1 MFANNAKRNIACP
14 VRKGSFCNFMKN
26 IFKENPSKDDDDEKK
41 GAALILELIDKNG
54 LWLFHDQLNN
64 AYAALDGDGAT
75 VMRIDSQKFSQW
87 LFNFVY
93 EETGKVSNEAS
104 CKAAMKVMKYK
115 AEESNLFELGVRVAL
130 FNGAIWY
137 DLGGKNFIR
146 IDEQGW
152 SLNEAPQP
160 VIFKRF
166 GHQKV
171 QTLPERGG
179 TIDAFMDFVNLR
191 DKNEQLLLLVYLV
204 AAFIPNFPHP
214 VLVVHGSQ
222 GSAKSTVCKLVKD
235 LVDPSALE
243 TSSINDDKDIKEL
256 VQAASHHWLL
266 VLDNLSYIS
275 EKTSDV
281 ISRICTGG
289 GLTKRIQYTNDD
301 DFIYNFRHIVA
312 INGVHQ
318 IVSKPDL
325 LDRSI
330 LLALE
335 RIPEE
340 KRMTEEQLWNRFN
353 AVKPQLLGAIFSTV
367 SGALHE
373 YQNVQLSAMPRMA
386 DFARWGCAVARSLG
400 HTEEDFM
407 RVYQANIGRQNQEAL
422 SASATAAV
430 IIKFMESKDDFQDT
444 PSELLRQLDP
454 IADDLKVKDA
464 KDYPRQANW
473 LWRRLEAVIPN
484 LATAGL
490 KVEQEKDKERKIKI
504 TKIRQGNDSTD
515 SMSSGDVEA
524 KVPAKDSTDS
534 KDSISSPDGFFGGM
548 EEEERR

>member
-1 MFANNAKRNIACP
+1 
-14 VRKGSFCNFMKN
+14 MKN
-26 IFKENPSKDDDDEKK
+26 IFKENPSNEEENKKK
-41 GAALILELIDKNG
+41 GAALILDVIEKNDV
-54 LWLFHDQLNN
+54 WLFHDQLND
-64 AYAALDGDGAT
+64 AYAALGGNGAAILK
-75 VMRIDSQKFSQW
+75 IDSQKFNNW

-93 EETGKVSNEAS
+93 DQTGKMSNEA
-104 CKAAMKVMKYK
+104 AYK
-115 AEESNLFELGVRVAL
+115 STIKILKHRAEQSNLFELGVRVAL
-130 FNGAIWY
+130 FNKAIWY
-137 DLGGKNFIR
+137 DLGGKNFIK

-152 SLNEAPQP
+152 SINETPQP

-166 GHQKV
+166 GHQKE
-171 QTLPERGG
+171 QILPVKGG
-179 TIDAFMDFVNLR
+179 MVEEFMELDNLR
-191 DKNEQLLLLVYLV
+191 DKKEGLLLMVYLV

-222 GSAKSTVCKLVKD
+222 GAAKSTTCKLIKD

-243 TSSINDDKDIKEL
+243 TSSISNDHDIKEL
-256 VQAASHHWLL
+256 VQSSSHHWLL
-266 VLDNLSYIS
+266 ILDNLSYLS
-275 EKTSDV
+275 EKISDV

-289 GLTKRIQYTNDD
+289 GLSKRIQYTNDD

-312 INGVHQ
+312 INGIHQ

-330 LLALE
+330 LLELE

-340 KRMTEEQLWNRFN
+340 KRVTEEQLWDRFS
-353 AVKPQLLGAIFSTV
+353 VMKPRLLGAIFNAV
-367 SGALHE
+367 AGALRE
-373 YQNVQLSAMPRMA
+373 YPSIQLSAYPRMA

-400 HTEEDFM
+400 YTEEDFM
-407 RVYQANIGRQNQEAL
+407 SVYKANIGRQNQEAL

-430 IIKFMESKDDFQDT
+430 IIKFMEGRDAFQDT

-484 LATAGL
+484 LATAGI
-490 KVEQEKDKERKIKI
+490 KVEQEKDKERRIKI
-504 TKIRQGNDSTD
+504 TKIVRGDDGTEI
-515 SMSSGDVEA
+515 MSSTGDVTVEP
-524 KVPAKDSTDS
+524 VKDSTDS
-534 KDSISSPDGFFGGM
+534 IDSIFSL
-548 EEEERR
+548 